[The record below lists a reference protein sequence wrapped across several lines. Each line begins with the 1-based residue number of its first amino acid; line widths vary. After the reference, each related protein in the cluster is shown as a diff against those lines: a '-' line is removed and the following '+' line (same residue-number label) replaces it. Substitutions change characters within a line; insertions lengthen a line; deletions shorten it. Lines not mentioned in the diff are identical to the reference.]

1 MKYTDKKVD
10 RRVGYLRRGALTLIL
25 AFVLLT
31 AALLC
36 SACGGGTQYVRL
48 TFRQGGCEDVVR
60 NIPYGTAATGIPVPR
75 GKAGYTV
82 AWEQVDLSCVT
93 EDRVIYAIETPNTYT
108 VTLDAAGGYCS
119 LATVQ
124 ATYGFACSLPIPL
137 LSGHTFLGWYGG
149 DALVTDGEIWQRTAD
164 VTLTAHWR
172 AEGGE
177 TPTTVTVRFVQAGQE
192 DIVRVVER
200 GGSLTDIPS
209 PAPKTGYTVTWEPTD
224 FTAVTED
231 MVVRARET
239 ANIYTIR
246 LDPGGVSD
254 AQIPATEL
262 RVTYGARLNL
272 PTPTSE
278 THQFLKWVIRGTDTE
293 VKNDSYTYAQD
304 LELVA
309 VWEGEQWSDL
319 H

>member
-1 MKYTDKKVD
+1 MKYNKKKATPGGGG
-10 RRVGYLRRGALTLIL
+10 RRRIIPAFALIL
-25 AFVLLT
+25 ALIAVT
-31 AALLC
+31 LLC
-36 SACGGGTQYVRL
+36 SACGEGTQYVRL
-48 TFRQGGCEDVVR
+48 TFRQSGFEDVVR

-75 GKAGYTV
+75 EKTGYTV
-82 AWEQVDLSCVT
+82 AWEQIDLSCVT

-108 VTLDAAGGYCS
+108 VTLDPAGGYCS

-124 ATYGFACSLPIPL
+124 ATYGFACSLPIAL
-137 LSGHTFLGWYGG
+137 LSGHTFLGWYDG

-192 DIVRVVER
+192 DIVRIVER

-209 PAPKTGYTVTWEPTD
+209 PAPKTGYTVTWEPAD

-272 PTPTSE
+272 PAPTSE

-309 VWEGEQWSDL
+309 VWEEEQWSDL